1 MIDAGIVYGSAS
13 TTSRVLRA
21 AGLLGRQE
29 KSDTQ
34 ILRKIRPMDKVAL
47 CRILR
52 KKMSI
57 NINF

>member
-1 MIDAGIVYGSAS
+1 MSE
-13 TTSRVLRA
+13 L
-21 AGLLGRQE
+21 
-29 KSDTQ
+29 DTQ

-52 KKMSI
+52 KKLGI